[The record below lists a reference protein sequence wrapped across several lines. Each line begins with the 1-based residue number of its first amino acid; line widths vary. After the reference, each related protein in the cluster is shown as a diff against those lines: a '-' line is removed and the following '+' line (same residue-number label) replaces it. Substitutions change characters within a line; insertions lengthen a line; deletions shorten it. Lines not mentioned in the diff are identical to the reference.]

1 MPRLSD
7 IQGRFA
13 ATLRDPGGPI
23 PEDLLGRADE
33 VPVARFEV
41 YRNNVHSS
49 LVDALAATYPTV
61 ERLVGTEFFRAMAQQ
76 YVRTTLPETPV
87 LIHYGATFA
96 SFVAGFE
103 PVRRLPYLSDVTRI
117 DWAWHQAYHA
127 ADAEPLTAE
136 QIEAIPPEE
145 WGQRCVVL
153 HPSAQALESPW
164 PAFSIWLTN
173 RQDATVKPIDLGAGG
188 EEALI
193 CRPAHEVG
201 VWRLPDG
208 GIRFLHMLAAGVP
221 LSEAA
226 LATTRETPAFDLA
239 TTLQTLLNGG
249 AVTTIR

>member
-7 IQGRFA
+7 IQDRFA
-13 ATLRDPGGPI
+13 AALRDPGAPI

-33 VPVARFEV
+33 VPVTRFEV

-61 ERLVGTEFFRAMAQQ
+61 ERLVGAEFFRAMAQQ

-87 LIHYGATFA
+87 LIYYGATFA

-103 PVRRLPYLSDVTRI
+103 PVRGLPYLADVTRV

-127 ADAEPLTAE
+127 PEADPLNAE
-136 QIEAIPPEE
+136 QIEAILPEE

-164 PAFSIWLTN
+164 PALSIWLTN
-173 RQDATVKPIDLGAGG
+173 RHDATVQPIELNAGG

-201 VWRLPDG
+201 VWQLPEG
-208 GIRFLHMLAAGVP
+208 GTRFLQILAAGLP
-221 LSEAA
+221 LAEAA
-226 LATTRETPAFDLA
+226 VAATREIPAFDLA
-239 TTLQTLLNGG
+239 TALQTLLTGG
-249 AVTTIR
+249 AVTRIH